1 MYKSLLLV
9 SISLGNLF
17 ITPVF
22 AGGPAK
28 GVIEL
33 FTSQGCSDCPPADRT
48 LASYADRGGYIA
60 LAWHVDYWDYL
71 GWKDTFSSKSAT
83 NRQQAYNSKIGAGV
97 FTPQFVT
104 NGQHNG
110 LSGGGGLPIAVNVK
124 NNGGSLS
131 VSAGAGSGSATFY
144 LVTYTN
150 SATVQVQR
158 GENAGKN
165 ITYRHPVSGL
175 RSIGQWNGN
184 PVTVNVPHGGRDC
197 AVLLQRGSNGP
208 IIGAASCS

>member
-1 MYKSLLLV
+1 MKKLIAFALVAATPLLA
-9 SISLGNLF
+9 
-17 ITPVF
+17 TQAF

-33 FTSQGCSDCPPADRT
+33 FTSQGCSECPPADRT
-48 LASYADRGGYIA
+48 LAGYADRGGFIT

-71 GWKDTFSSKSAT
+71 GWRDTFSSKSAT
-83 NRQQAYNSKIGAGV
+83 NRQEAYNGKIGAGV

-104 NGQHNG
+104 NGQSNG
-110 LSGGGGLPIAVNVK
+110 LGGGGGLPVAVNVK

-131 VSAGAGSGSATFY
+131 VSAGSGSGSATFY

-150 SATVQVQR
+150 SATVKVQR

-165 ITYRHPVSGL
+165 IVYRHPVSGL
-175 RSIGQWNGN
+175 RSIGQWNGS
-184 PVTVNVPHGGRDC
+184 PVTLNVPGGGSNC
-197 AVLLQRGSNGP
+197 AVLLQRGSSGP
-208 IIGAASCS
+208 IIGAASCG